1 MLPEISDASPGP
13 EMEALQLAASL
24 IMENGGE
31 TFRAEETVC
40 RMGGGFG
47 LRQVESFAVPSG
59 HFVSYRTPDG
69 KLETG
74 LKRVRRQGTDLTLVN
89 EVNQI
94 SRDAASGSLSPE
106 AALEKLRG
114 IAVSGGRK
122 PVLRPMLSAAVCAAG
137 FVFLFM
143 GGWREAL
150 LSAAIAM
157 LVQGLG
163 YLLSLIRDPGIA
175 FCILGGLLTAF
186 LPGLASHWIPGLNAE
201 SVVAG
206 ALMPLVPGLAMTN
219 AVQDTLRGDMVSGLS
234 HGASALLTACL
245 IAGGALISPALIR
258 LIFGGGL

>member
-1 MLPEISDASPGP
+1 MTREFPDVSPGP

-40 RMGGGFG
+40 RMGEGFG

-69 KLETG
+69 RLETG
-74 LKRVRRQGTDLTLVN
+74 LKRVRHQSTDLTLVN

-94 SRDAASGSLSPE
+94 SRDAASRGLSPE
-106 AALEKLRG
+106 AALERLRSV
-114 IAVSGGRK
+114 AAAGGRK
-122 PVLRPMLSAAVCAAG
+122 QVLRPMLASAVCAAG

-150 LSAAIAM
+150 LSAAIAV

-163 YLLSLIRDPGIA
+163 YLLSLIRDPGVA

-186 LPGLASHWIPGLNAE
+186 LPGLASRWIPGLNAE

-206 ALMPLVPGLAMTN
+206 AMMPLVPGLAMTN

-245 IAGGALISPALIR
+245 IAGGALLSPALLR